1 LDSIS
6 IPQPVGAS
14 IIQGGGMWTIRE
26 RLSADTV
33 NYPLTSLAS
42 ADALMALPPTDPAIA
57 GEIEYTATTINI
69 HDGGPMNGHFAND
82 QLFVLGRDRFA
93 TAITGN
99 INVLQSG
106 PVTFGFYSNAGGRLR
121 IDGNF
126 VVQDNFGDLA
136 CDTLGTI
143 NLTAGVHEFEFLYF
157 EDTGMETVE
166 IYVATQ
172 LGTFTSVKDAAFE
185 LLLATDLL
193 PPELAG
199 DFNDDGKVDAADYVL
214 WRKNPDAFGGPGG
227 YGTWRADFG
236 KPPGSGSAV
245 GGPDNV
251 PEPASGWLLLCVA
264 VAGLSA
270 VRVTR

>member
-1 LDSIS
+1 
-6 IPQPVGAS
+6 
-14 IIQGGGMWTIRE
+14 MWTIRE

-33 NYPLTSLAS
+33 NYPITSLAS
-42 ADALMALPPTDPAIA
+42 ADALMALPANDPAIG
-57 GEIEYTATTINI
+57 GEIEYTASTINI

-93 TAITGN
+93 TSITGN

-106 PVTFGFYSNAGGRLR
+106 LVTFGFYSNAGGRLR

-126 VVQDNFGDLA
+126 VAQDVLGDLA

-143 NLTAGVHEFEFLYF
+143 NLTAGVHEFELLYF

-172 LGTFTSVKDAAFE
+172 LGAFTSVKDATFE
-185 LLLATDLL
+185 LLVATDLL
-193 PPELAG
+193 PPEIQG
-199 DFNDDGKVDAADYVL
+199 DYNDDGKVNAADYVL
-214 WRKNPDAFGGPGG
+214 WRKNPDAFGGTPGG
-227 YGTWRADFG
+227 YNTWRANFG
-236 KPPGSGSAV
+236 SPPGSGSAL
-245 GGPDNV
+245 GGPDSV

-264 VAGLSA
+264 VAALSA
-270 VRVTR
+270 IRVAR